1 LKQNKR
7 KARKSVNTMR
17 NFVKMFDILCPPPK
31 EKRLEKSTSAPPGK
45 ILSTPIH
52 TSMKNYT
59 IFVKNCVVFHHLA
72 TLFNSTSAVSKPKAI
87 AG

>member
-1 LKQNKR
+1 LIISAKKVVFLVSSGRKQI
-7 KARKSVNTMR
+7 SP
-17 NFVKMFDILCPPPK
+17 LLPPLK

-45 ILSTPIH
+45 ILPTPIH

-72 TLFNSTSAVSKPKAI
+72 TLFNKTNAVKQAI